1 MTRVYY
7 KDAHACVIM
16 FDLTQRSTFQNAVN
30 WKKDLDSKCSLTDGT
45 PVPCLLLAN
54 KVFVDRKYKIKFL
67 KNQWIYI
74 ICIIIFSNFSAI
86 LKQTCIFMKKSTHW
100 WQEFG
105 KLQEEFEQTSSWSSF
120 EYGQQSPENSGFYI
134 KFATMSSLWICVS
147 SLILYI
153 YSIYTVY

>member
-1 MTRVYY
+1 MTGQERFTSMTRVYY

-67 KNQWIYI
+67 KNQ
-74 ICIIIFSNFSAI
+74 
-86 LKQTCIFMKKSTHW
+86 
-100 WQEFG
+100 
-105 KLQEEFEQTSSWSSF
+105 
-120 EYGQQSPENSGFYI
+120 
-134 KFATMSSLWICVS
+134 
-147 SLILYI
+147 
-153 YSIYTVY
+153 